1 MGARLQS
8 SSIPARRSSRGSRR
22 EGSLKMMTPNDKK
35 KELKIRRAKTGDAA
49 RLADLSGQLGYP
61 TTAAQMRERLRGIKP
76 AFQHAGFVA
85 ESASDGVVALLHVT
99 QAPLH

>member
-1 MGARLQS
+1 
-8 SSIPARRSSRGSRR
+8 
-22 EGSLKMMTPNDKK
+22 MMTPNDKE

-76 AFQHAGFVA
+76 AFQPRF
-85 ESASDGVVALLHVT
+85 SALGMARTQGQLGIGPQSLAAVISDLLIR
-99 QAPLH
+99 A